1 MAQLVRSQ
9 TETPIQALPEE
20 SWTSRLVLKN
30 ILCPVDF
37 SEFSLQA
44 FRYAVGIARHFQAR
58 LIVQHTIHIP
68 TSIVPEGPEVI
79 TPREMLEISRQRA
92 EKDLHRLIAESG
104 TKGTEIYVKVN
115 EGDVKDRIVQTVGA
129 QNIDLVVMGTHGR
142 KGVSRLV
149 LGSVAEHIVHEAV
162 FCPVLVV
169 SRPQTGFVPGDPAG
183 TVQLKTILAAT
194 DFSPDSGRALTHALR
209 WASEW
214 GGKVILFHAVED
226 PPPRMHG
233 MIDLLPEFNPYFD
246 KEVAEAWERIHRV
259 IPEAA
264 RNRHELTYEVRQG
277 NPKEEI
283 LRYAGESKP
292 DLIVMGSRGS
302 GRSSVVWGS
311 TISGI
316 VRDGRFPVLSVRH
329 LTD

>member
-9 TETPIQALPEE
+9 SETSVLPEE

-44 FRYAVGIARHFQAR
+44 FRFAVGIARHFQAR

-68 TSIVPEGPEVI
+68 TSTLPEGPEVI
-79 TPREMLEISRQRA
+79 TPREMLELSRHRA

-104 TKGTEIYVKVN
+104 AEGTEIYVKVN

-169 SRPQTGFVPGDPAG
+169 SRPQTGFVSGDPAG
-183 TVQLKTILAAT
+183 TVQMKTILAAT
-194 DFSPDSGRALTHALR
+194 DFSPDSARALTHALR

-214 GGKVILFHAVED
+214 NGKVVLFHAVEN

-246 KEVAEAWERIHRV
+246 KEVAEAWERILQV
-259 IPEAA
+259 IPDAA
-264 RNRHELTYEVRQG
+264 RNRCELTYEVRQG
-277 NPKEEI
+277 NPREQI
-283 LRYAGESKP
+283 LQYAQEMRP

-329 LTD
+329 LRD